1 MKLRRSIVPVVVLA
15 LLALG
20 GCRSGSNTANQG
32 GSLNGAG
39 GAKGTGS
46 GTFPAGGGGQMV
58 TTSAPGSSSGGR
70 AAGGGQIAI
79 SPDAGVAVGDAGPV
93 VLDAGHSDSAT
104 AGFGGTADSGT
115 PIGTGGAATGT
126 GRAPGTGGASASGG
140 LAAGGGLGGATAK
153 SSGGTLRGGGAT
165 AYGGVGGM
173 SGGGGAAPSG
183 GTGGPTTAGS
193 GTRSSGGVS
202 PPGGGTDSGGRAGSA
217 GGATAS
223 NGTGS
228 SGPASNTPCTVTI
241 APLSWSASSLLNL
254 VSGSTATLAVEG
266 AIAWGSSTPTT
277 PSWQWTVKGPD
288 GTPLTVT
295 PLSSTNPS
303 TSDIQFPVLTPGGYD
318 ISVSATS
325 SCTGHTSATAVKPQE
340 RSPQPYFIRILPP
353 PDDSGQT
360 CTKDSSRW
368 CPSQDAV
375 PYEDTSFMLQPGQP
389 RQDDIQFVHGYVVS
403 IDPADPTASPAVAVP
418 SVVRVSPQGSTWTFD
433 GATNDQPLR
442 ALLHPLLRYDIL
454 VVPGASSRF
463 PPFLVASKLAQEFR
477 PEDFY
482 MAVGV
487 TLQGTL
493 RGPGGP
499 VAGRLSLRADPISP
513 VTLPLPSTVGVA
525 ATGAYSLQASAG
537 ALFSAVVM
545 PPSNSSLPQV
555 TVTIPNS
562 IDLQTMADGT
572 SLAPVNFTWNAISTT
587 TMTLRVLASDNTTPA
602 ASTSVRLQSQDGA
615 LPNAGVFTVAGSA
628 VGTASGSLRKD
639 GTTDANGSIVFS
651 NIPKIAYQ
659 LTAVPPSSLAGSAIT
674 TASIDLAGVDTSVTR
689 SLNLG
694 RKVILSG
701 HLSPADATGGAH
713 LVVTDTGTDVLAT
726 SISATVA
733 SDGSYQFLADP
744 FRTYGFSVEPVAG
757 KNLPT
762 RIPIYVISTTD
773 QDRQVPDHA
782 LPSGLKISGT
792 VSFGGAPVAGA
803 IVQAYCEQS
812 GIVGCV
818 DPNNPSAPLP
828 SPLVEFATL
837 PGGSYSFYLLD
848 PATGG

>member
-1 MKLRRSIVPVVVLA
+1 MKLLWSIVPIVAWVSLT
-15 LLALG
+15 LG
-20 GCRSGSNTANQG
+20 GCSSGSDNGSPG
-32 GSLNGAG
+32 GSLNASGGGPGTGAGSYGAAGQTTNAGTLLSGGDSNATGGRYMADAGIIAATDAGAAVTDAGRASSDGSIAVAGGTTGSSATRGSGGTTSASATYGAG
-39 GAKGTGS
+39 GVVTTGGTPG
-46 GTFPAGGGGQMV
+46 AGGTPSFGG
-58 TTSAPGSSSGGR
+58 TTTKSSSGTLR
-70 AAGGGQIAI
+70 
-79 SPDAGVAVGDAGPV
+79 
-93 VLDAGHSDSAT
+93 
-104 AGFGGTADSGT
+104 
-115 PIGTGGAATGT
+115 TGGSTMA
-126 GRAPGTGGASASGG
+126 
-140 LAAGGGLGGATAK
+140 GGATAA
-153 SSGGTLRGGGAT
+153 GGVIGGA
-165 AYGGVGGM
+165 A
-173 SGGGGAAPSG
+173 GAAPSG
-183 GTGGPTTAGS
+183 GAPATGGTMSAGT
-193 GTRSSGGVS
+193 GTRSSSGSV
-202 PPGGGTDSGGRAGSA
+202 PPSAGSTASGGREGSA
-217 GGATAS
+217 GGATS
-223 NGTGS
+223 GS
-228 SGPASNTPCTVTI
+228 SGPVSSVPCTLTI
-241 APLSWSASSLLNL
+241 TPLSASSLLNL
-254 VSGSTATLAVEG
+254 VSGGTATLAVEG
-266 AIAWGSSTPTT
+266 TVTWGSTPTT

-295 PLSSTNPS
+295 PLSTNNPS
-303 TSDIQFPVLTPGGYD
+303 TSDIQFPLLTPGSYD

-325 SCTGHTSATAVKPQE
+325 SCTGHASATAVTPLA
-340 RSPQPYFIRILPP
+340 RSPQSYFIRILPP
-353 PDDSGQT
+353 PDASGQT
-360 CTKDSSRW
+360 CPTW

-375 PYEDTSFMLQPGQP
+375 PYEDTNFVLQPGQA
-389 RQDDIQFVHGYVVS
+389 RQDDIQLVRGYVVS
-403 IDPADPTASPAVAVP
+403 IDPADATTSPPVAVP

-433 GATNDQPLR
+433 GATTDQPLR
-442 ALLHPLLRYDIL
+442 ALLHPLLRYDVL
-454 VVPGASSRF
+454 VVPTASTKVF

-555 TVTIPNS
+555 TIPNS
-562 IDLQTMADGT
+562 IDLRAIADGT
-572 SLAPVNFTWNAISTT
+572 SLAPVDFTWNAINTT

-615 LPNAGVFTVAGSA
+615 LPNAGVFTVAGSV
-628 VGTASGSLRKD
+628 VGAASGSLRKD
-639 GTTDANGSIVFS
+639 GTTDANGSIVFL
-651 NIPKIAYQ
+651 NIPKIAYR

-674 TASIDLAGVDTSVTR
+674 TASIDLGGADASVTR
-689 SLNLG
+689 SVNLG
-694 RKVILSG
+694 RKVTLSG
-701 HLSPADATGGAH
+701 RLLPADAASGAH
-713 LVVTDTGTDVLAT
+713 LVATDTGTDVLAT
-726 SISATVA
+726 SISTTVA

-762 RIPIYVISTTD
+762 RIPIYVVSTTD
-773 QDRQVPDHA
+773 QDRQLPDRT
-782 LPSGLKISGT
+782 LPSGLKVSGT
-792 VSFGGAPVAGA
+792 VSFGGTPVAGA

-812 GIVGCV
+812 GTVGCL
-818 DPNNPSAPLP
+818 DPNSPSAPLP